1 MARQYD
7 SQTTTF
13 SPEGRLFQV
22 EYAIEAI
29 NNAAPAVG
37 ILSDDGVVIA
47 TEKVV
52 VSKLLAPSKS
62 SEKIYK
68 VDEHVMAAVAG
79 LTADANILINFAR
92 VAAQQHRFRYRSA
105 QPVEQL
111 VQRICDEKHVY
122 TQYGSLRP
130 YGVSFLF
137 AGWDKHHGFQLYHS
151 DPSGNYGG
159 WRAAAIGSNFQSAQ
173 STLKAEYKDG
183 MDIDEALKLAVKT
196 LTKTMDTTS
205 PSSEKVELAT
215 LRRGEDG
222 KVVQKQ
228 LSSAEVDEL
237 IRQVQEEDAAAGDV

>member
-29 NNAAPAVG
+29 NNAASAVG
-37 ILSDDGVVIA
+37 LLCDEGVVIA

-52 VSKLLAPSKS
+52 VSKLLAVPKK

-68 VDEHVMAAVAG
+68 VDEHVMTAIAG
-79 LTADANILINFAR
+79 LTADANILLNYAR
-92 VAAQQHRFRYRSA
+92 VIAQRYRFRFRSA

-111 VQRICDEKHVY
+111 VQEICDQKHVY
-122 TQYGSLRP
+122 TQHGSLRP

-159 WRAAAIGSNFQSAQ
+159 WKAAAIGKNFQGAQ
-173 STLKAEYKDG
+173 STLKSEYKDG
-183 MDIDEALKLAVKT
+183 MDLDETLKLAVKT
-196 LTKTMDTTS
+196 LTKTMDTTA

-215 LRRGEDG
+215 LSLGPDG
-222 KVVQKQ
+222 SIVQRQ
-228 LSSAEVDEL
+228 LTPAEVDAM
-237 IRQVQEEDAAAGDV
+237 IKQVEEEDASAGDV